1 MSTYIALLRG
11 INVGGNNIIRMA
23 DLKNCL
29 QNQGFDEVQT
39 YIQSGN
45 VILESELESMDA
57 ILSQIQSALQNTFDY
72 RNPVILI
79 QFSELNRVIS
89 DAPPGFGDD
98 NENNKYDVLY
108 LKKPL
113 TAAET
118 ISEIPIHEDV
128 DSAWVGSGVIYY
140 RRNSRYL
147 TKSMLNKIPSKPVY
161 QKMTIRNWRT
171 TNKIYE
177 IAKKLDV

>member
-1 MSTYIALLRG
+1 MFTYIALLRG

-23 DLKNCL
+23 ELRNCL
-29 QNQGFDEVQT
+29 QNQGYDEVQT

-45 VILESELESMDA
+45 VILESELESTDA
-57 ILSQIQSALQNTFDY
+57 ILSQIQSTLQNTFDY

-79 QFSELNRVIS
+79 RYSELNRIIS
-89 DAPPGFGDD
+89 DAPPGFGQD
-98 NENNKYDVLY
+98 NENYKYDVLY
-108 LKKPL
+108 LINPL
-113 TAAET
+113 TSAEA
-118 ISEIPIHEDV
+118 ISQIPKREDV
-128 DSAWVGSGVIYY
+128 DTAWKGSGVIYY

-147 TKSMLNKIPSKPVY
+147 TKSMLNKLPSKPVY